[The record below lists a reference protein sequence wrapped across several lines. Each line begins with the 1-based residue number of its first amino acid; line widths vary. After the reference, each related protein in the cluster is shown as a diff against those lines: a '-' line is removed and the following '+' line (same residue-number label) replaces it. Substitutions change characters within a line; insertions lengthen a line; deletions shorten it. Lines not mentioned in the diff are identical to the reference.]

1 MERETEK
8 TAPNWKQ
15 SFANELYHGM
25 SKIFAFFFVQL
36 LKIKKYICMGEWK
49 YGSGVKSTYYSY
61 RQPEFGFRTS
71 VGQMMPLASIAGTCA
86 HSHTQS
92 HIHTHIC
99 ILIIFF
105 TKACPENLKM

>member
-92 HIHTHIC
+92 HIHTHIY
-99 ILIIFF
+99 ILIIFLQ
-105 TKACPENLKM
+105 KLVLKI